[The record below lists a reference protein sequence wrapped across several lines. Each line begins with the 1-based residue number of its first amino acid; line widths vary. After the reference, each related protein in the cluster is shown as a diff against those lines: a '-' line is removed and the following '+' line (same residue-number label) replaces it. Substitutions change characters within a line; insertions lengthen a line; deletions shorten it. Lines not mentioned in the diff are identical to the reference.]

1 MNNKDDIPQV
11 GAFETN
17 CICSVPVLN
26 GGLLEGVMN
35 FTNKVHI
42 GKDGAAV
49 LDVLGRFT
57 REDVSLLQGIA
68 DQSAVS
74 LHKSR
79 LYSASIT
86 DRLTGLNNARYFE
99 DSYYE
104 YVAKSVVEKKPLTLA
119 LLDIDHFK
127 KFNDTYGHKAGDFIL
142 RSVAGIFA
150 EFRRDEARDIT
161 YRYGGEEFCM
171 VLQNTPVEEAFPVLD
186 KFRKTIEEREFEY
199 EGKIL
204 KVTVSIGLA
213 QTGLHSTD
221 PRALFNC
228 SDDAL
233 YECKRNGRNQVQIAK
248 VQEAAP
254 GQNGDTKAG

>member
-1 MNNKDDIPQV
+1 VVINNRDEIPQV
-11 GAFETN
+11 GTFETH

-26 GGLLEGVMN
+26 GGQLEGVMN

-42 GKDGAAV
+42 ERDGSAV
-49 LDVLGRFT
+49 LDSLGRYT

-104 YVAKSVVEKKPLTLA
+104 YVAKAVVESKPLTLA

-127 KFNDTYGHKAGDFIL
+127 KFNDTYGHKAGDYIL
-142 RSVAGIFA
+142 RSVALLFA
-150 EFRRDEARDIT
+150 ECRRVEGQDVA

-171 VLQNTPVEEAFPVLD
+171 VLQNTPATEALPIFE
-186 KFRKTIEEREFEY
+186 KFRKSIEELDFEY
-199 EGKIL
+199 GGEKL
-204 KVTVSIGLA
+204 KVTVSVGLA
-213 QTGLHSTD
+213 QTGLHSND
-221 PRALFNC
+221 PRALFNH

-233 YECKRNGRNQVQIAK
+233 YECKRGGRNQVRICSKEMDSDQSGK
-248 VQEAAP
+248 
-254 GQNGDTKAG
+254 DTG